1 MNIRRLIIIIV
12 FSTFLIVAVMAGAL
26 RSKQPSALKQTISN
40 KETDSIIIVA
50 TTYPLYDFTR
60 AVVGEAPG
68 VTVKN
73 LLPFNVGPH
82 DFSPTTE
89 TTATISA
96 ASVIIKNGLGFDAY
110 IEKLIAA
117 SGSRAVI
124 INTSTGSEILYNN
137 DAPDVHIWLNPKNAV
152 VQIQHI
158 RDALIAIDPENK
170 NIYEQNT
177 GRYMTLINRLDSE
190 YEQTLEKVSQK
201 KFVSYH
207 GAFRYLAKRYGL
219 EESATVV
226 SAPEAEPSAREIALI
241 TKIIKD
247 QKIKVIFSEPQFTPK
262 IVESLATDLN
272 LQILILDPVETGSAE
287 DNYLAIM
294 RRNLEALKKG
304 LP

>member
-1 MNIRRLIIIIV
+1 MNARRIIIV
-12 FSTFLIVAVMAGAL
+12 AVFFVLLIFAVMAGGILRNKPAAL
-26 RSKQPSALKQTISN
+26 NQNLSSKNAESLTIV
-40 KETDSIIIVA
+40 T

-60 AVVGEAPG
+60 VVVGEAPG

-73 LLPFNVGPH
+73 LLPLDMGPH
-82 DFSPTTE
+82 DFAPTPE
-89 TTATISA
+89 TTAIINA
-96 ASVIIKNGLGFDAY
+96 ASAVIKNGLGIDAY
-110 IEKLIAA
+110 ADKLIQ
-117 SGSRAVI
+117 SGAGRAVI
-124 INTSTGSEILYNN
+124 VNTSAGAQTISVNG
-137 DAPDVHIWLNPKNAV
+137 APDSHIWLNPKNAILQV
-152 VQIQHI
+152 QHI
-158 RDALIAIDPENK
+158 RDALAAINPENK
-170 NIYEQNT
+170 NIYEQNA

-272 LQILILDPVETGSAE
+272 LQILILDPVETGGAE